1 MSKRLSPGCRGG
13 VRGRRDSQTQLPRI
27 NREGGL
33 GKAAQTRLGIKKMS
47 GSCVGLGFWHR
58 CGIAVRND
66 PTFAG
71 LKRVGSCMQTRMMA
85 SKLYLTVEEKE
96 YSYTMSKP
104 VAIVTGAASGI
115 GLAVSKHLLSKGYR
129 VVLADV
135 NGQEGNQAASELGD
149 DALFH
154 KADVSVYAEQ
164 AALFQKA
171 FTWGGDRLDFLA
183 ANAGIDDRQSLYETE
198 EALDENGV
206 PKPLNLKTIEVDL
219 QAVFQGIWLFK
230 HYARK
235 SPNPKGKIV
244 ITSSAAGF

>member
-1 MSKRLSPGCRGG
+1 
-13 VRGRRDSQTQLPRI
+13 
-27 NREGGL
+27 
-33 GKAAQTRLGIKKMS
+33 
-47 GSCVGLGFWHR
+47 
-58 CGIAVRND
+58 
-66 PTFAG
+66 
-71 LKRVGSCMQTRMMA
+71 MQTRMMA

-149 DALFH
+149 DAVFH